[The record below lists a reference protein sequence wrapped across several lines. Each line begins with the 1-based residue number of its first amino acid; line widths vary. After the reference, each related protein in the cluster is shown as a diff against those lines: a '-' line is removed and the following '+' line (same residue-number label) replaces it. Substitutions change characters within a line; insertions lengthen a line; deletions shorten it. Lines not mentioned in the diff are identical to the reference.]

1 MSNERFNHLG
11 LHIKTTKELA
21 KSRNFISSE
30 SDDNIESNSEL
41 KKGNGKRKVK
51 NHFNF

>member
-1 MSNERFNHLG
+1 MKFNHLG
-11 LHIKTTKELA
+11 LPIKTTKELA
-21 KSRNFISSE
+21 KSRNFVSSN
-30 SDDNIESNSEL
+30 SNDNMDVNSEL